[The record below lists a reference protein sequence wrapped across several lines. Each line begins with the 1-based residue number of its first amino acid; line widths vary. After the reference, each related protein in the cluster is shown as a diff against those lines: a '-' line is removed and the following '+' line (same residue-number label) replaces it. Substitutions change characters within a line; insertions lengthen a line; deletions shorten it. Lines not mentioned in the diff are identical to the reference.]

1 MRSRTPPSSLVL
13 LGLLVVLCIVAAA
26 AAGGTLYVQARHAAQ
41 TQAAAITGGD
51 WRQGRRAIARY
62 ACGSCHLIPGVR
74 GANGTVGPDLTG
86 VGLRA
91 ELAGTLPNDPRA
103 MVGWLMHPQRIAPGS
118 GMPEQGVTE
127 RDARDIAAYLY
138 AQR

>member
-13 LGLLVVLCIVAAA
+13 LALLIFLSIVAAI
-26 AAGGTLYVQARHAAQ
+26 AAGGTLYVQTKHAAQ

-51 WRQGRRAIARY
+51 CREGRRAIARY
-62 ACGSCHLIPGVR
+62 ACGEI
-74 GANGTVGPDLTG
+74 
-86 VGLRA
+86 
-91 ELAGTLPNDPRA
+91 AGTLPNDPGA